1 MRNFFR
7 VFFFFSVALLLIMST
22 DLFALQTGD
31 DPLIPPDNW
40 TDVLINLKG
49 WFASFAGVAALTAFV
64 AAFFNGLLKVTKSF
78 VKQLMSW
85 GVGIVLLVATDLFN
99 FGYAA
104 EFPIWLAIIHGFAI
118 GLASNGL
125 FDIPWCKALLENIE
139 KWFHKPPTGPIITQ

>member
-1 MRNFFR
+1 MKKYLK
-7 VFFFFSVALLLIMST
+7 VFFFMSAALLMFLSV
-22 DLFALQTGD
+22 DLFGQVAE
-31 DPLIPPDNW
+31 DPVVPPNSW

-64 AAFFNGLLKVTKSF
+64 AAFLNGILKVTKSF
-78 VKQLMSW
+78 VKQLLAW
-85 GVGIVLLVATDLFN
+85 GVGILLLVVTDLFN

-104 EFPIWLAIIHGFAI
+104 EFPIWLAIIHGLAV

-139 KWFHKPPTGPIITQ
+139 KWFRKPKPV

>member
-1 MRNFFR
+1 MKTIFR
-7 VFFFFSVALLLIMST
+7 IFFFFSVALLLFMGT
-22 DLFALQTGD
+22 ELFAQAAEN
-31 DPLIPPDNW
+31 PVVPPETW

-64 AAFFNGLLKVTKSF
+64 AAFLNGFLKVTKSF
-78 VKQLMSW
+78 VKQLLAW
-85 GVGIVLLVATDLFN
+85 AVGIVLLVATDLFN

-104 EFPIWLAIIHGFAI
+104 EFPIWLAIIHGFAV

-139 KWFHKPPTGPIITQ
+139 KWFHKPQPV

>member
-1 MRNFFR
+1 MKNFAK
-7 VFFFFSVALLLIMST
+7 VFFFISAALLLFLST
-22 DLFALQTGD
+22 DLFAQVAE
-31 DPLIPPDNW
+31 DPVVPPDNW

-64 AAFFNGLLKVTKSF
+64 AAFLNGLLKVTQSF
-78 VKQLMSW
+78 VKQLVAW

-104 EFPIWLAIIHGFAI
+104 EFPIWLAIIHGFAV

-139 KWFHKPPTGPIITQ
+139 KWFNKPKAGPVITR

>member
-1 MRNFFR
+1 MKTFFR
-7 VFFFFSVALLLIMST
+7 IFFFFSVALLLFMNT
-22 DLFALQTGD
+22 DLFAQMNE
-31 DPLIPPDNW
+31 DPVVPPQSW

-64 AAFFNGLLKVTKSF
+64 AAFLNGLLKITKSF
-78 VKQLMSW
+78 ARQLIAW
-85 GVGIVLLVATDLFN
+85 GVGIVLLVVTDLFN

-125 FDIPWCKALLENIE
+125 FDIPWCKALLGNIE
-139 KWFHKPPTGPIITQ
+139 KWFNKPKQGMIITE

>member
-1 MRNFFR
+1 MKKYFK
-7 VFFFFSVALLLIMST
+7 VFFFLSAALLMFLSV
-22 DLFALQTGD
+22 DLFGQVAE
-31 DPLIPPDNW
+31 DPVIPPDNW

-64 AAFFNGLLKVTKSF
+64 AAFLNGILKVTKSF
-78 VKQLMSW
+78 VKQLLAW
-85 GVGIVLLVATDLFN
+85 GVGIILLVATDLFN

-104 EFPIWLAIIHGFAI
+104 EFPIWLAIIHGFAV

-139 KWFHKPPTGPIITQ
+139 KWFHKPQPV